1 MSRDI
6 GNYVCTICSRTFTR
20 KPSGERHRKN
30 NNLGSAAIVQF
41 IEYIIG
47 RLEGRYPPGDL
58 SLHRRRKNEK
68 IQGSSSF
75 TVDNYKNANSQFTT
89 LPDMTI
95 EESSQYVSR
104 GDLRV
109 NNDETRDAA
118 TNKGPT
124 ENEPTLDR
132 IRSGIESKFRSS
144 RREEANVYQRHSSP
158 SQGISSSEL
167 LEETLKLQE
176 FSVLVQR
183 HYSKDNAKAILAD
196 AIMYLAG
203 SNWDDWMDS
212 KLAFLRSIDKVL

>member
-1 MSRDI
+1 MSRGM

-30 NNLGSAAIVQF
+30 NNLRSAEIVQS
-41 IEYIIG
+41 IDYIIG
-47 RLEGRYPPGDL
+47 RLEGWYPPGDL

-68 IQGSSSF
+68 KNQRSSSF
-75 TVDNYKNANSQFTT
+75 TIDNYKNANSQFTT
-89 LPDMTI
+89 LPDMTT
-95 EESSQYVSR
+95 EESSQYVWR
-104 GDLRV
+104 GDRRV
-109 NNDETRDAA
+109 NNDAA
-118 TNKGPT
+118 TNKGPS

-132 IRSGIESKFRSS
+132 IRSDIENKFRSS
-144 RREEANVYQRHSSP
+144 RREGANVYQRHSST

-167 LEETLKLQE
+167 LEETLKLQQ
-176 FSVLVQR
+176 FSVLVRR